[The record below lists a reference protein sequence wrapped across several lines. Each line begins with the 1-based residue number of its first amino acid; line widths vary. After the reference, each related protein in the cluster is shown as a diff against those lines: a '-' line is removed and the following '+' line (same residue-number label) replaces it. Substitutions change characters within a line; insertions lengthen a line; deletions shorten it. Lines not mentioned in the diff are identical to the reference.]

1 MFHVLTT
8 TYTKP
13 VDVVDQ
19 TRPAHVA
26 WLNDEVAAGRILAA
40 GRLESATGAVL
51 ITSDISED
59 EVTALIAR
67 DPYAQA
73 DLIEVERVSF
83 NGSIRA
89 PGL

>member
-1 MFHVLTT
+1 
-8 TYTKP
+8 
-13 VDVVDQ
+13 
-19 TRPAHVA
+19 VA

>member
-8 TYTKP
+8 TYTQP

-26 WLNDEVAAGRILAA
+26 WLHEEVAAGRILLA
-40 GRLESATGAVL
+40 GRVESATGAVL
-51 ITSDISED
+51 ITGDLTDEEVED
-59 EVTALIAR
+59 VIAR
-67 DPYAQA
+67 DPYTLAG
-73 DLIEVERVSF
+73 LVRCERVSF